1 MSAPKQAKP
10 QNQPSESTDIERRS
24 ELADMVPEIMG
35 GGSHFDEDALRS
47 LSTFDEA
54 IALATSQHGEML
66 DASDELG
73 DGFTLLGRDQK
84 NLLENRP
91 LLLLEWAF
99 RPGDFGTPFVSV
111 RVAARNDNG
120 SVGKYIINDGSTGIA
135 EQLAKFTKKTGK
147 LGNLLVKGGLRKSEY
162 DKELPDGKGG
172 TYTTHATTWYLN
184 V

>member
-1 MSAPKQAKP
+1 MSAPKKQGTETA
-10 QNQPSESTDIERRS
+10 QETAQEIARR

-35 GGSHFDEDALRS
+35 GGSHFDEDALRE
-47 LSTFDEA
+47 LSSFDAA
-54 IALATSQHGEML
+54 IALATAAHGDML

-73 DGFTLLGRDQK
+73 DGFTLLGKDDKGR
-84 NLLENRP
+84 LENVP
-91 LLLLEWAF
+91 MLLLEWAF

-111 RVAARNDNG
+111 RVAARQSDG

-135 EQLAKFTKKTGK
+135 EQLARFTKKTGK
-147 LGNLLVKGGLRKSEY
+147 MGNLLVKGGLRKSEY